1 MFMKLVEK
9 SKPIIPDIARKLFS
23 FFYFERRSAGRNQ
36 FITEMRDLK
45 IANIR
50 KTEKG
55 NINILFMKGNNN

>member
-1 MFMKLVEK
+1 MNL
-9 SKPIIPDIARKLFS
+9 LFLILQGS
-23 FFYFERRSAGRNQ
+23 YLGLYFERRSAGRNQ

-50 KTEKG
+50 RTEKE